1 MQTLNCAHARRPN
14 HPALR
19 GARGSASR
27 RLTYASLSLLSAL
40 CGLLLTSLGG
50 SLITLGEARA
60 EKPLVLLVPVVS
72 SDRVTSSMRTAF
84 DQHMRQQL
92 KENPDLSAKVSLVDL
107 ETTQAK
113 IKEVGC
119 GAQCVDTRS
128 IVGVAKAAEV
138 RFIFVTQVDN
148 EDEIFSIKMR
158 LFDGAL
164 KKLYKSDEESC
175 EFCNEDEVKDKLTR
189 ALTSAGFLKALS
201 TPGPE
206 PVKEEPPPV
215 FPLKVIASPVG
226 AQITINGG
234 ELGPAPLQ
242 VNLDPGVYKV
252 GVALKG
258 YLSQEREFK
267 TPEQAPKEP
276 ITMSFTLKPE
286 PPQEFQVTLQSAPPG
301 ALVYLDGEQL
311 EGVSP
316 ITLKVKPGPHSARFE
331 LKGYELGNQSFTTPD
346 HPKDLLI
353 EQTLTPTKEAPTEPS
368 VAVTPP
374 VVTPPV
380 VTPPVVTPPTVAPNT
395 PAVTTSATI
404 PPPPSLLSGG
414 TAGILIGTGI
424 IATGLGAWLVF
435 IHGEVTCDDG
445 RGRLECPT
453 INNTRGFGAPL
464 LGLGAISLGA
474 GVMGALVRSEWPSAP
489 LVAPAKGGG
498 SVSWSFEF

>member
-1 MQTLNCAHARRPN
+1 MRTLDSAHTLRPHRSALQRRGMYLPFQ
-14 HPALR
+14 
-19 GARGSASR
+19 
-27 RLTYASLSLLSAL
+27 RLAYASLTLLSAL
-40 CGLLLTSLGG
+40 CGLLITSLGG
-50 SLITLGEARA
+50 SLIQLDEARA

-72 SDRVTSSMRTAF
+72 TDRVTSSMRSAF

-107 ETTQAK
+107 EVTQAK

-128 IVGVAKAAEV
+128 IVGVAKAAQV

-148 EDEIFSIKMR
+148 EDEIFNIKMR

-206 PVKEEPPPV
+206 PVKEEAPPPV

-226 AQITINGG
+226 AQVTINGG

-242 VNLDPGVYKV
+242 VNLDPGVYQI
-252 GVALKG
+252 GVSLKG

-267 TPEQAPKEP
+267 TPEQAPEEP

-286 PPQEFQVTLQSAPPG
+286 PPQEFQVTLQSTPPG
-301 ALVYLDGEQL
+301 AFVYLDGEQL

-331 LKGYELGNQSFTTPD
+331 LKGYELGNKSFNTPD
-346 HPKDLLI
+346 HPEDLLI
-353 EQTLTPTKEAPTEPS
+353 EQTLKPAQATSTPPS
-368 VAVTPP
+368 VAVTPAVVSP
-374 VVTPPV
+374 PIVTPPV
-380 VTPPVVTPPTVAPNT
+380 VTASA
-395 PAVTTSATI
+395 PAVTTTATI
-404 PPPPSLLSGG
+404 PHPPSILSGG

-435 IHGEVTCDDG
+435 IHGDVTCDDG
-445 RGRLECPT
+445 RGRLDCPT

-489 LVAPAKGGG
+489 LVTPAKGGG